1 MKHGDPDNAHEFF
14 FAVLLLLMSLAAVF
28 GAIV

>member
-1 MKHGDPDNAHEFF
+1 MKHGDPDNAHEVF